1 MVIEAIIAALIV
13 VSGIF
18 GLVGSLALIKLPDP
32 MSRLHGPT
40 KATTLGVGGALIAS
54 MLWFWVEHD
63 TFSFHELLITIFL
76 FLTAPIT
83 AQFIAKSNLHWNWR
97 QRDLPPASGG
107 VDWATYGDSAAEADL
122 PEDKKTGATHRGKLS
137 PADDPDTPAPPVPPA
152 LRVPD

>member
-1 MVIEAIIAALIV
+1 MLEIVIAAMIV
-13 VSGIF
+13 ISGVF

-32 MSRLHGPT
+32 MTRLHGPT

-54 MLWFWVEHD
+54 MLWFWGYRN

-83 AQFIAKSNLHWNWR
+83 AQFLAKANLHWNWR
-97 QRDLPPASGG
+97 QRDLSRASGG

-122 PEDKKTGATHRGKLS
+122 PEGAKTGATRTGKLS
-137 PADDPDTPAPPVPPA
+137 PAEDPDHPPPPVPA
-152 LRVPD
+152 RLRVPD